1 MGSTPKSNLFGVNF
15 GSFEIKNQ
23 SIVDACADVWSEDPF
38 SVKGEN
44 GLQIVMP

>member
-1 MGSTPKSNLFGVNF
+1 MLESDFADTHGINFHSLWVNR
-15 GSFEIKNQ
+15 Q
-23 SIVDACADVWSEDPF
+23 CQVRTDVWSEDPF